1 MPVGKV
7 LVAGATSSETREVL
21 GRLAE
26 VPARPEGGD
35 VGGGGMLGLLR
46 ELVPQEL
53 LGALGGPVVRQDSR
67 PSANMFLLRS
77 ASLRDSSNSLSAST
91 VIVVSGTGWTA
102 YPSSEPS
109 SSGLAA

>member
-1 MPVGKV
+1 
-7 LVAGATSSETREVL
+7 
-21 GRLAE
+21 
-26 VPARPEGGD
+26 
-35 VGGGGMLGLLR
+35 
-46 ELVPQEL
+46 
-53 LGALGGPVVRQDSR
+53 
-67 PSANMFLLRS
+67 MFLLRS